1 MAYAR
6 SEAQYRV
13 VVADTVKFHGFLSWF
28 RRPAALSVCALA
40 FTVQTAHAERKKR
53 FDPPL
58 LFGAGEEPPEP
69 RVETDPRLPVGAEI
83 VTRSRPQGEHPACSF
98 RAPVCVHPSSGLD
111 PGTTLSALDALESAY
126 ERLVRALGLPA
137 PLSDDGRGGSDALD
151 LYLVKGDRAALGF
164 ERVRVVGEALH
175 FGGFDR
181 ASAFCIASPDP
192 GILAERAA
200 TLCVGEAIALR
211 LDPAETPHIRRAF
224 ATELWWLVGAP
235 TSLDF
240 EAVAAVQGAP
250 HRAVVERDL
259 SARSEGSALFFDF
272 LELSLGTGDPGTLSS
287 ALLSAS
293 AQVTPKDAA
302 SWHNE
307 PDTFDV
313 LRHTLDESEHQVA
326 LLLGNLAVARAF
338 GGDRDDGQHPLV
350 LEWAGAFGAPAL
362 DWVIP
367 FSKLPKRVRLT
378 PVEPTGAAYVRLD
391 MDGATAGKTLAFQ
404 AEWEPP
410 AEFRWQLVKIDAD
423 GNEMGRLDVP
433 FQERQTTVEARMV
446 DLSGVAAVLA
456 VGAHLERVDLEHPF
470 DPDVAPFEP
479 HAALVYLVAL

>member
-1 MAYAR
+1 
-6 SEAQYRV
+6 
-13 VVADTVKFHGFLSWF
+13 
-28 RRPAALSVCALA
+28 VCALSLA
-40 FTVQTAHAERKKR
+40 VPSARAERKKR

-58 LFGAGEEPPEP
+58 LFGVEEERPEP

-83 VTRSRPQGEHPACSF
+83 LTGARPEAELPACSF
-98 RAPVCVHPSSGLD
+98 RAPVCVHPTSGLD
-111 PGTTLSALDALESAY
+111 PARTLATLDALEGAY
-126 ERLVRALGLPA
+126 EKLVRALGLPA
-137 PLSDDGRGGSDALD
+137 PLSDGGRGGSDALD
-151 LYLVKGDRAALGF
+151 LYLVKGDRTALGF
-164 ERVRVVGEALH
+164 ERVRAVGEALH

-181 ASAFCIASPDP
+181 ASAFCVASTAP

-211 LDPAETPHIRRAF
+211 LDPAETPHTRRAF

-240 EAVAAVQGAP
+240 EAVAAVQGVP
-250 HRAVVERDL
+250 HRALVEREL
-259 SARSEGSALFFDF
+259 SARSEGAALFFDF
-272 LELSLGTGDPGTLSS
+272 LELSLATSEPGMLSA

-293 AQVTPKDAA
+293 AQVTPKDAS

-313 LRHTLDESEHQVA
+313 LRHTLGESEHQMA
-326 LLLGNLAVARAF
+326 SLLGNLAVARAF

-350 LEWAGAFGAPAL
+350 LEWAGAFGAPAI
-362 DWVIP
+362 DWTIP

-378 PVEPTGAAYVRLD
+378 PVEPTGATYVWLD
-391 MDGATAGKTLAFQ
+391 LDDSAKGKTLAFQ

-446 DLSGVAAVLA
+446 DLNGVRAVLA

-479 HAALVYLVAL
+479 HSALVYLVAL

>member
-1 MAYAR
+1 
-6 SEAQYRV
+6 
-13 VVADTVKFHGFLSWF
+13 LSWF
-28 RRPAALSVCALA
+28 RRPALVAVCALFVA
-40 FTVQTAHAERKKR
+40 VPNAHAERKKR
-53 FDPPL
+53 FEPPL
-58 LFGAGEEPPEP
+58 LFGGGEEPPELP
-69 RVETDPRLPVGAEI
+69 VETDPRLPVGAEI
-83 VTRSRPQGEHPACSF
+83 VTRSRPKADLPACSF
-98 RAPVCVHPSSGLD
+98 RVPVCVHPSSGVA
-111 PGTTLSALDALESAY
+111 PKATLAALDALEDAY
-126 ERLVRALGLPA
+126 EKLVWALGLPA
-137 PLSDDGRGGSDALD
+137 PLADGGQGESDALD
-151 LYLVKGDRAALGF
+151 LYLVTSDRTAPGF
-164 ERVRVVGEALH
+164 ERVRAVGNALH

-181 ASAFCIASPDP
+181 ASAFCVASADS

-200 TLCVGEAIALR
+200 TLCIGEAIALR
-211 LDPAETPHIRRAF
+211 LDPAETPHTRRAF

-240 EAVAAVQGAP
+240 EAVATVQGAP
-250 HRAVVERDL
+250 HRALVEREL
-259 SARSEGSALFFDF
+259 SGRSEGSALFFDF
-272 LELSLGTGDPGTLSS
+272 LELSLGNGSPGALSA

-293 AQVTPKDAA
+293 AQVTPKDSA

-313 LRHTLDESEHQVA
+313 LRHTLDQSEHQMA
-326 LLLGNLAVARAF
+326 TLLGNLAVARAF

-350 LEWAGAFGAPAL
+350 LEWAGTFGAPAF

-378 PVEPTGAAYVRLD
+378 PVEPTGAAYVWLNLD
-391 MDGATAGKTLAFQ
+391 APTAGKTLAFQ

-410 AEFRWQLVKIDAD
+410 AEFRWQLVKIDAE

-433 FQERQTTVEARMV
+433 FQERQTSVEARMV
-446 DLSGVAAVLA
+446 DLSGVSAVLA

-479 HAALVYLVAL
+479 HAALVYLVSL